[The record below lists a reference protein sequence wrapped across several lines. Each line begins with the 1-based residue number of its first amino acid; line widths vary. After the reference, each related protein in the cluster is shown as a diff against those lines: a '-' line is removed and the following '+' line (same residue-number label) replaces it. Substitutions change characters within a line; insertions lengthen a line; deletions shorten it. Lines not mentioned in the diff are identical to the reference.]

1 MFKKLPVYKAK
12 VNSEDTGIF
21 CISLVDMPAVEVDWL
36 AFKEEK
42 EKLMFSVEDEDQHI
56 IRGVIMRAD
65 FPIYRVSK
73 EGFEY
78 YIEYDKETIKKMAEK
93 YLKMGLQNNVDTQH
107 NFQLEEGVNMVQW
120 FIKDSEN
127 GINPKG
133 FEDIEEGS
141 LFAEFKVENEDI
153 WKEIKEGTFKGFSLA
168 GTFDIEEVVTP
179 EEQEYQEILSLIE
192 KISKKIR

>member
-1 MFKKLPVYKAK
+1 
-12 VNSEDTGIF
+12 
-21 CISLVDMPAVEVDWL
+21 
-36 AFKEEK
+36 
-42 EKLMFSVEDEDQHI
+42 
-56 IRGVIMRAD
+56 MRAD
-65 FPIYRVSK
+65 WPIYRVSK

-120 FIKDSEN
+120 FIKDTEN

-133 FEDIEEGS
+133 FEDIEDGS

-153 WKEIKEGTFKGFSLA
+153 WQQIKDGTFKGFSLA
-168 GTFDIEEVVTP
+168 GTFDVEEVVTP
-179 EEQEYQEILSLIE
+179 EEQEYQEILSLLE